1 MYANKNHGNFYILL
15 PLQAHHRPSRL
26 QCLWTSMDS
35 CARNTSSTQTQ
46 LIKWRCCCRQRLC
59 VFLLPWLVFSPHN
72 DLLIHCLRLLLAE
85 LLLFVVTNY
94 INSLHLSVYCILVFS
109 ASLHAILNTWK
120 EVEALMIIIISNNFV
135 RLYHI
140 ISPSITAI
148 ANCITTKT

>member
-1 MYANKNHGNFYILL
+1 MRIKITETFISS
-15 PLQAHHRPSRL
+15 PRSRHTIARR

-72 DLLIHCLRLLLAE
+72 DLLLHCLLLLAE
-85 LLLFVVTNY
+85 LLLFAVTNY
-94 INSLHLSVYCILVFS
+94 IYSLHLSVYCILVLS

-120 EVEALMIIIISNNFV
+120 EVEALMILIISNNFV

-148 ANCITTKT
+148 AICITTKT

>member
-1 MYANKNHGNFYILL
+1 MRIKITETFISS
-15 PLQAHHRPSRL
+15 SRSRHIIARR

-46 LIKWRCCCRQRLC
+46 LIKWRSCCRQRLC

-72 DLLIHCLRLLLAE
+72 DLLIHCLLLLAE

-94 INSLHLSVYCILVFS
+94 INSLHLSVYCILVLS

-120 EVEALMIIIISNNFV
+120 EVEALMIIIIWNNFV

-140 ISPSITAI
+140 RSPSITAI
-148 ANCITTKT
+148 AICITTKT